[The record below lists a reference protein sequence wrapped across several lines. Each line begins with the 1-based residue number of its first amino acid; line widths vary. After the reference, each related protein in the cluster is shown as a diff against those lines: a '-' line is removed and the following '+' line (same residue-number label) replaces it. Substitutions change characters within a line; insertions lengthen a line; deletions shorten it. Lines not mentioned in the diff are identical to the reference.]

1 MYATGPYMSAVTG
14 GYRHA
19 QGKQSDAELTLHYLA
34 VLCKQ
39 SDAELNLYYLAA
51 RCKQSDAELI
61 FFYLAVR
68 CGGSPRRW
76 NSLTRRRRAAG
87 WWAGAYTR
95 PLFSST

>member
-19 QGKQSDAELTLHYLA
+19 QGR
-34 VLCKQ
+34 Q

-51 RCKQSDAELI
+51 RCKPSDAELI
-61 FFYLAVR
+61 SYYLAVR